1 VTARKAPVQASIR
14 EPLTR
19 ERILR
24 TALRLMDQEGLEA
37 VTMRRVGR
45 QLGVE
50 AMSLYNHVEGKEA
63 ILDGVCELVLSE
75 YELPEALEGDWTID
89 LRTLGRAF
97 RRLLKAHP
105 NVITLL
111 TQHRHPT
118 MRPEAWRPLE
128 ALLGTL
134 RGAGLS
140 VEETARAQGLLIG
153 FVMGF
158 VMQELGPTFQ
168 PGGEPPGPDHEAV
181 GRMLLSYGLVHTAEV
196 FPHLKE
202 CDFDAEFEYCMDVI
216 GAGLAFRLQTG
227 ASPPRA

>member
-1 VTARKAPVQASIR
+1 VTARKGSLQAPTR

-24 TALRLMDQEGLEA
+24 TALRLMDEEGLEA

-45 QLGVE
+45 ELGVE
-50 AMSLYNHVEGKEA
+50 AMSLYNHVEAKEA
-63 ILDGVCELVLSE
+63 ILDGVCEMVLSE
-75 YELPEALEGDWTID
+75 FELPAALEGDWTKD
-89 LRTLGRAF
+89 LRTLGRSF
-97 RRLLKAHP
+97 RRVLKAHP

-111 TQHRHPT
+111 SQHRHPV
-118 MRPEAWRPLE
+118 MSPEAWRPLE

-134 RGAGLS
+134 RRAGLS
-140 VEETARAQGLLIG
+140 VEETASAQGLLIG

-168 PGGEPPGPDHEAV
+168 PGGEAPQPDHEAV
-181 GRMLLSYGLVHTAEV
+181 GRLLLSHGLVHTAEV
-196 FPHLKE
+196 FPLLKD

-216 GAGLAFRLQTG
+216 GAGLGFRLQMG
-227 ASPPRA
+227 ESQPRA